1 MIRFS
6 NIVAAVAVGLAA
18 PAMNFEASAA
28 SVADFYRGKTMSVIV
43 GTTPGGTNDF
53 IARTLVTHMRKHIPG
68 SPKMIVRNMPG
79 AGSMRATNYLFNIAT
94 KDGTA
99 FGTMIRG
106 LVLAPLLGIRGV
118 AFDASR
124 FNWIGSVNKVVMVGA
139 VWKTAPAHTLE
150 QMKTTP
156 IIVGAT
162 GPSTG
167 MSQFPAIYN
176 ATLGT
181 KFKIIYGYPGG
192 SQVTLAMER
201 GEVQARLGW
210 TYGALM
216 AEKSQWIKDGTIKLF
231 IQMGV
236 ARHPELPNVP
246 FATDLAKT
254 KEDRQMIELLSSQ
267 TAFGRPYFAPPDVPA
282 DRMKALKAA
291 FNATMTDKGFLRDA
305 GKRHIVVDPVSATEL
320 SAIVDKIY
328 KTPKPVVERVKA
340 ILAKRDMIKRK
351 AALAKV
357 TAKVT
362 KLKRGG
368 RMVTLASGKT
378 YRISGRFTKK
388 LTVAG
393 VTGRVR
399 GKIKVG
405 MTCTFEA
412 DGSSVIRGTCN

>member
-6 NIVAAVAVGLAA
+6 NIVAASAVGLAA
-18 PAMNFEASAA
+18 LALNFEAPAA
-28 SVADFYRGKTMSVIV
+28 SVADFYRGKTISVVV

-53 IARTLVTHMRKHIPG
+53 IARTLVTHMKKHIPG
-68 SPKMIVRNMPG
+68 SPKIIVRNMPG
-79 AGSMRATNYLFNIAT
+79 AGSMRATNYLFNVAN

-106 LVLAPLLGIRGV
+106 LVLGPLLDIEGV

-139 VWKTAPAHTLE
+139 VWKTAPARTLE
-150 QMKTTP
+150 QMKKTP

-181 KFKIIYGYPGG
+181 KFKIVYGYPGG

-210 TYGALM
+210 TYGALA
-216 AEKSQWIKDGTIKLF
+216 AEKPHWLKDGTIKLF

-236 ARHPELPNVP
+236 TKHPALPNVP

-254 KEDRQMIELLSSQ
+254 REDRQMIELLSSQ
-267 TAFGRPYFAPPDVPA
+267 TAFGRPYFAPPDVPT
-282 DRMKALKAA
+282 DRIKALKAA
-291 FNATMTDKGFLRDA
+291 FNATMSDKGFLRDA

-328 KTPKPVVERVKA
+328 KTPKPVVERVKK
-340 ILAKRDMIKRK
+340 ILAEQKMVKRK

-368 RMVTLASGKT
+368 RMITLGNGKT

-405 MTCTFEA
+405 MTCSFEA